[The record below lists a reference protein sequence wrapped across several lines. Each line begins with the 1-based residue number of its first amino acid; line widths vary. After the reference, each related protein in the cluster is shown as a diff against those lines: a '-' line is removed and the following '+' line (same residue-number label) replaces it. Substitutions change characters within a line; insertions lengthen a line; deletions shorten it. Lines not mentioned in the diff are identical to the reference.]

1 MEGAALRFIELFRP
15 LGRYVLE
22 VSPPQKK
29 VSFNEKLL
37 WTGMALIIYF
47 IMSEVPL
54 YGMGAGEADPFG
66 ALRVIFASKR
76 GTLMELGI
84 GPIVTA
90 GLILQILSGS
100 KMIDLDMKD
109 PGDRALFTTASKV
122 LSVVM
127 ILFEALA
134 FIIGGVY
141 GNLTPQAKLVILI
154 QLMAAGIVVML
165 LDELLQKGWGFG
177 SGISLFIAAGVA
189 QTIWWSAFAPLGP
202 LSDGKYLGAVLAFV
216 QSLQR
221 GEPLLK
227 AFYRTEGLPDML
239 GLITTVAV
247 FLIIIY
253 LNGLRVEIP
262 VSYAKY
268 RGYRSKFPLKLLYVS
283 NIPVIFASA
292 LFGNMYFIS
301 QIIWAR
307 YNQAGANPWLSLLGT
322 FERQGTQYVPKGGL
336 AYYVISPRSLSDVL
350 SDPVRAGVF
359 TAIMVL
365 TCIFFAVTWVEV
377 GGMDARSVAK
387 QLLDSGM
394 QIEGFRRSYTPI
406 QQLLSKYIPTVTV
419 LGGIIIGLIASL
431 SDFLGAFGSGV
442 GILLMVGIL
451 EQYYQILAQERI
463 AEMYPAIGALL
474 GR

>member
-221 GEPLLK
+221 GSPSSK
-227 AFYRTEGLPDML
+227 RF
-239 GLITTVAV
+239 I
-247 FLIIIY
+247 
-253 LNGLRVEIP
+253 GLRVYP
-262 VSYAKY
+262 TC
-268 RGYRSKFPLKLLYVS
+268 
-283 NIPVIFASA
+283 SA
-292 LFGNMYFIS
+292 
-301 QIIWAR
+301 
-307 YNQAGANPWLSLLGT
+307 
-322 FERQGTQYVPKGGL
+322 
-336 AYYVISPRSLSDVL
+336 
-350 SDPVRAGVF
+350 
-359 TAIMVL
+359 
-365 TCIFFAVTWVEV
+365 
-377 GGMDARSVAK
+377 
-387 QLLDSGM
+387 
-394 QIEGFRRSYTPI
+394 
-406 QQLLSKYIPTVTV
+406 
-419 LGGIIIGLIASL
+419 
-431 SDFLGAFGSGV
+431 
-442 GILLMVGIL
+442 
-451 EQYYQILAQERI
+451 
-463 AEMYPAIGALL
+463 
-474 GR
+474 